1 MSFSKSNA
9 NLILSIHRKEVDKI
23 LNDDRTSLV
32 FKDRLIGFLDE
43 MEDVESTLSQA
54 GSLLNIIRRIEED

>member
-9 NLILSIHRKEVDKI
+9 NLILRIHKSELDKI

-43 MEDVESTLSQA
+43 LDDVESTLSQA